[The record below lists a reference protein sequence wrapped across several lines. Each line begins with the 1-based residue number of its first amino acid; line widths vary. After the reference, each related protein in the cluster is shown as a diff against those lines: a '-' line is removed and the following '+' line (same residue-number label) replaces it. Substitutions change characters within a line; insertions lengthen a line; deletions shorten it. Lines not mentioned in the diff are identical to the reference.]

1 MSIKYSFLY
10 SCMYLY
16 NLSGFFS
23 PSIQLTCHNFAT
35 SHVLCCNCYSC
46 ISCLIFTLH
55 FMCVVWFIYLF
66 FKFST
71 HSFSVSSTEFS
82 LRVGFGL
89 KWLEM
94 QIWLVQSNPSD
105 LRIIDLTPV
114 WPSMYHS
121 SEGAER
127 FLSSGVS
134 SQGWLVCCCSFAHDN
149 LGSLVE
155 WGYYFGPK

>member
-1 MSIKYSFLY
+1 MCSLV
-10 SCMYLY
+10 YL
-16 NLSGFFS
+16 
-23 PSIQLTCHNFAT
+23 
-35 SHVLCCNCYSC
+35 
-46 ISCLIFTLH
+46 
-55 FMCVVWFIYLF
+55 FIYLF
-66 FKFST
+66 FLFSA

-89 KWLEM
+89 QWLEM

-127 FLSSGVS
+127 FLSSGVL
-134 SQGWLVCCCSFAHDN
+134 SQGWLVCCCSFARDN

-155 WGYYFGPK
+155 WGYYFGPKQTASYFLSNIISGWTLMKKWAHTFYAWWPPKAKCIKRIHHFYRSVKNTVF